1 LAEPTMTVFEKG
13 VVSPPEPAS
22 SVRPGGLVANESAT
36 VLGCRTTLAIPEIPS
51 AFVAESCRSR

>member
-1 LAEPTMTVFEKG
+1 MTVFEKG